1 MNMNMKRLMIV
12 MAVLFVGITTIVAQ
26 SNAEEIPFNVKTSKL
41 DRYLS
46 LRPYQTEK
54 VEVLNE
60 SFIQMQKENRGEEE
74 KMKQVIAENLSGM
87 KKVLSKVQFEK
98 YVTLIMAT
106 NKNNNI
112 MEEASLADL
121 VKQVKEK

>member
-1 MNMNMKRLMIV
+1 MKRLMIV